1 LVDLPTRFSLLREKN
16 DLASDAVRLFRGVIY
31 GYYKESGRRLPW
43 RETRDP
49 YHILVSEIML
59 QQTQVERVLNK
70 YGQFITVFPDF
81 SALAGASLKEV
92 LEIWQGL
99 GYNRRALALKECA
112 SIVANDFGGKL
123 PSSRDTLL
131 TFPGIG
137 NATASALCAF
147 AFDQP
152 TILIETNIRR
162 VFIHFFFHGMVRVK
176 DAEIIPL
183 VECTLD
189 DSCPR
194 EWYYALMDYG
204 VMLKGKGEN
213 PNRRSAHYKKQ
224 SPFQGSN
231 RQVRGLILKTLT
243 TGRALSKRQL
253 MRELDISAEKV
264 TTVLIELERE
274 GFIEKRGDIYAL
286 R

>member
-1 LVDLPTRFSLLREKN
+1 VVDLASRLSLLREKQG
-16 DLASDAVRLFRGVIY
+16 LAPEAVRLFRDAIY
-31 GYYKESGRRLPW
+31 DYYSKHGRKLPW

-49 YHILVSEIML
+49 YRILVSEMML

-70 YGQFITVFPDF
+70 YGQFIAMFPDF

-99 GYNRRALALKECA
+99 GYNRRALALKGCA
-112 SIVANDFGGKL
+112 SIVVNDFGGML
-123 PSSRDTLL
+123 PSDRDTLL

-137 NATASALCAF
+137 NATASAVCAF

-162 VFIHFFFHGMVRVK
+162 VFIHFFFREKEFVK

-183 VECTLD
+183 VKETLD
-189 DSCPR
+189 DSHPR
-194 EWYYALMDYG
+194 KWYYALMDYG
-204 VMLKGKGEN
+204 AMLGANGEN
-213 PNRRSAHYKKQ
+213 PNRRSAHYKRQ

-231 RQVRGLILKTLT
+231 RQLRGMILKTLT
-243 TGRALSKRQL
+243 AGRALSRRQL
-253 MRELDISAEKV
+253 AQVLEK
-264 TTVLIELERE
+264 TPEAIDAVLIELASE
-274 GFIEKRGDIYAL
+274 GFIEKRGDMYTL

>member
-1 LVDLPTRFSLLREKN
+1 MVNLPLRLSLLREKQ
-16 DLASDAVRLFRGVIY
+16 DLAPEAVRLFLEAIY
-31 GYYKESGRRLPW
+31 DHYRKHGRKLPW
-43 RETRDP
+43 RETREP

-70 YGQFITVFPDF
+70 YVQFIAVFPDF
-81 SALAGASLKEV
+81 SALAEASLKEV

-112 SIVANDFGGKL
+112 SIVMNNFGGRL

-137 NATASALCAF
+137 NATASAICAF

-162 VFIHFFFHGMVRVK
+162 VFIHFFFYGVEYVK

-183 VECTLD
+183 VKDTLD
-189 DSCPR
+189 ASRPR

-204 VMLKGKGEN
+204 AMLGGQGAN
-213 PNRRSAHYKKQ
+213 PNRRSAHYKRQ

-231 RQVRGLILKTLT
+231 RQMRGLILKTLT
-243 TGRALSKRQL
+243 AGHPLSKRQL
-253 MRELDISAEKV
+253 SKKLEKTPEKV
-264 TTVLIELERE
+264 NAVLAELERE
-274 GFIEKRGDIYAL
+274 GFIEKRGDRYAL